1 MAVGTRQ
8 KGVHCHLRIR
18 RIRRRG
24 LLVSLP
30 SSSLYAGLLAGA
42 LLLLACGQ
50 DEAASI
56 VAPAPQDTVAAPQAS
71 LVTTLASSP
80 ATAPEQPVYGG
91 ILKRTH
97 PTDPAGFDPI
107 QDTSITTLFL
117 IAPIYS
123 QLIRFDPA
131 AGFDRLLPELAESW
145 SLSGDGKRLTFTL
158 RGGVTW
164 HDGQPF
170 TSADVK
176 SHFDRLIS
184 PPKGLFSAQ
193 RASFLH
199 VTSIEAPDPATVVF
213 NASFATT
220 PFVASFAGGHFMV
233 VSKHVMER
241 ETRDDP
247 RGLRKRPEALVG
259 TGPFAFAEY
268 TAGVAFRVRKSE
280 SYWDEGKP
288 YLDGIDYIII
298 RDAATR
304 AGALASGQVHMSAQG
319 SPSLSPAQA
328 RQIQQDQSDQV
339 VLERVR
345 GPFWMGAAFNATRP
359 PFDDARVRRA
369 LSLATDRRAYRATV
383 AGGDR
388 YGVGVIAGISPP
400 ATAFALSQEELLAL
414 PGYREPKAADLEEA
428 RRLLA
433 EAGHEAGLDT
443 SIVVRGDVPLWVDS
457 AVFFQEQW
465 AKIGV
470 DARVE
475 TVEFATSIQRMLRG
489 DFDIRIGGIAFN
501 LPDPNQV
508 LFAPFSSGGPNFLYY
523 PKDAEVDRLLEAQRR
538 ELDPARRRRLSQ
550 EAERRLLQEVVPA
563 VVGHYSVYNYGAR
576 REVGGWK
583 AHDYMLYNQHRMDGV
598 WLRP

>member
-1 MAVGTRQ
+1 MS
-8 KGVHCHLRIR
+8 LRPLLSAA
-18 RIRRRG
+18 
-24 LLVSLP
+24 LLV
-30 SSSLYAGLLAGA
+30 GA

-50 DEAASI
+50 ED
-56 VAPAPQDTVAAPQAS
+56 PAR
-71 LVTTLASSP
+71 
-80 ATAPEQPVYGG
+80 ATASDQPVYGG
-91 ILKRTH
+91 ILKRAH

-123 QLIRFDPA
+123 QLIRFDPE
-131 AGFDRLLPELAESW
+131 AGFDRLIPELAESW
-145 SLSGDGKRLTFTL
+145 DLSGDGKRLTFTL
-158 RGGVTW
+158 RSGVSW
-164 HDGQPF
+164 HDGEPF

-193 RASFLH
+193 RAPFLH
-199 VTSIEAPDPATVVF
+199 VTSIEAPDPATVAF
-213 NASFATT
+213 NTAFATA

-268 TAGVAFRVRKSE
+268 EPGVAFRVRKSDG
-280 SYWDEGKP
+280 YWDEGKP

-304 AGALASGQVHMSAQG
+304 AGALAAGQVHMSAQG

-328 RQIQQDQSDQV
+328 QQIQQDQGDEIL
-339 VLERVR
+339 LERVR

-369 LSLATDRRAYRATV
+369 LSLAVDRQAYRATV
-383 AGGDR
+383 SGGDR
-388 YGVGVIAGISPP
+388 YGVGVVGGISPP
-400 ATAFALSQEELLAL
+400 HTTFALSQEELLAL
-414 PGYREPKAADLEEA
+414 PGYRQPKAGDLEEA

-433 EAGHEAGLDT
+433 EAGHGAGLDT

-470 DARVE
+470 NARVE
-475 TVEFATSIQRMLRG
+475 TVEFAGSIQRMLRG

-501 LPDPNQV
+501 LSDPNQV

-523 PKDAEVDRLLEAQRR
+523 PKDAEVDRLLDAQRG
-538 ELDPARRRRLSQ
+538 ELDPVRRRRLSQ

-563 VVGHYSVYNYGAR
+563 VVGHYSIYNYGTR
-576 REVGGWK
+576 RVVGGWK
-583 AHDYMLYNQHRMDGV
+583 AYDYMLYNQHRMDGV